1 MFDSHVHSLFSPD
14 SEAPMIRILDK
25 SIQKGLK
32 SLCFTD
38 HFDLDFDG
46 KGHDLTFDIKEY
58 FSAIHKL
65 QKEYK
70 GQIDICAG
78 IELGLQPHVLNRY
91 EGLLQGEPFDYILA
105 SIHSVDRQ
113 DLFSGSFFD
122 SRNQT
127 MAYFDYFSSLKECII
142 RYDNFQALGHVDV
155 IKRYGNYPESL
166 PFSSYREILQ
176 EIFRLLIDKGKGLE
190 LNTSGIRYGLEAF
203 HPSIEILRDYK
214 DLGGEIIT
222 LGSDSHTAN
231 GTGSH
236 FPEAL
241 ALLHQ
246 LGFKYYTSFKKQQ
259 PIFHKIEDSL

>member
-14 SEAPMIRILDK
+14 SEAPMVRILDE

-58 FSAIHKL
+58 LSAIHKL
-65 QKEYK
+65 QKQYK

-78 IELGLQPHVLNRY
+78 IELGLQPHVLTRY
-91 EGLLQGEPFDYILA
+91 ENLLHGEPFDYILA

-113 DLFSGSFFD
+113 DLFSGKYFD
-122 SRNQT
+122 SRDQSI
-127 MAYFDYFSSLKECII
+127 AYIDYFSSLKECIL
-142 RYDNFQALGHVDV
+142 RYDNFQALGHIDV

-166 PFSSYREILQ
+166 PFSSYREILR
-176 EIFRLLIDKGKGLE
+176 EIFSLLIEKGKGIE
-190 LNTSGIRYGLEAF
+190 LNTSGVRYGLEAF
-203 HPSIEILRDYK
+203 HPSIEILKDYR

-222 LGSDSHTAN
+222 LGSDSHKAN
-231 GTGSH
+231 GTGVH
-236 FPEAL
+236 FSEAL

-246 LGFKYYTSFKKQQ
+246 LGFRYYASFKKQQ
-259 PIFHKIEDSL
+259 PLFHKIGDFL